1 MILGKRCGRLLLL
14 TMLLALVL
22 SGAGSEAIALTGAT
36 AMAQTVSDDAGEAP
50 AEPVGGGHVDPFAF
64 IMLEFGLLIA
74 FAMGGR
80 WVAGRLNQAPVLGE
94 LLTGVVV
101 GNVGYWLGI
110 PLFILVMNLG
120 SAGDLFEQVWATG
133 QSIAE
138 AAPQV
143 FSETEMALGGRG
155 QELMGIL
162 SGSEGGN
169 LVLMGTAL
177 WIFSSLG
184 VIILLFC
191 VGLESSVAEM
201 LQVGPRALMV
211 ATLGII
217 GPFFLGLLASTWLL
231 PDAGM
236 PTHLFL
242 AATLC
247 ATSVGITARVFK
259 DLNKLQTGE
268 AKVILGAAVID
279 DVLGLIILA
288 VVVGIVATGQFDPS
302 ALTRITT
309 LSLLFMG
316 SVIFFGERLMRRLV
330 RGVKYLDR
338 PHGKLLFPLVVAF
351 LMSWLANM
359 IELAAI
365 VGAFAAGLILSDEH
379 FGDEWNPS
387 APSMQELIGPLEAIF
402 APIFFVMMGMQVN
415 LESFLDTST
424 LVLAFVLTV
433 AAVVGKAIAGTGAGA
448 KMDRLSIGLGM
459 VPRGEVGLI
468 FASIG
473 KGLGVVTDHVFSALV
488 VMVIVTTL
496 ITPPA
501 LRWSLFR
508 ER

>member
-14 TMLLALVL
+14 TMLLALIL
-22 SGAGSEAIALTGAT
+22 SGAGSEAITLTGGMT
-36 AMAQTVSDDAGEAP
+36 MAQEASDDTGEARAEP
-50 AEPVGGGHVDPFAF
+50 AEGGHVDPFSF

-74 FAMGGR
+74 FAMVGR

-94 LLTGVVV
+94 LMTGVVV
-101 GNVGYWLGI
+101 GNVGYWLGL

-120 SAGDLFEQVWATG
+120 SAGDLFEQVWGTG
-133 QSIAE
+133 QSMAE
-138 AAPQV
+138 AAPRV
-143 FSETEMALGGRG
+143 FSEAEMALDGAGR
-155 QELMGIL
+155 ELLGIL
-162 SGSEGGN
+162 SGPEGGQ

-184 VIILLFC
+184 VILLLFC

-201 LQVGPRALMV
+201 LQVGPRAVRV

-217 GPFFLGLLASTWLL
+217 GPFVLGLLVSTWLL
-231 PDAGM
+231 PDVGM

-242 AATLC
+242 AATLS

-259 DLNKLQTGE
+259 DLGRLQTGE
-268 AKVILGAAVID
+268 AKVVLGAAVID

-288 VVVGIVATGQFDPS
+288 IVVGIVATGQFNLS
-302 ALTRITT
+302 AVVRITA
-309 LSLLFMG
+309 LSLLFLG

-330 RGVKYLDR
+330 RALIHLDR

-379 FGDEWNPS
+379 FEDEFNPS
-387 APSMQELIGPLEAIF
+387 TRPMQELIGPVEAIF

-415 LESFLDTST
+415 LESFLDTGT
-424 LVLAFVLTV
+424 LALAFVLTV
-433 AAVVGKAIAGTGAGA
+433 AAVGGKAIAGTVAGA
-448 KMDRLSIGLGM
+448 KLDRLSIGIGM

-473 KGLGVVTDHVFSALV
+473 KSLGVVTDHVFSALV

-508 ER
+508 KR